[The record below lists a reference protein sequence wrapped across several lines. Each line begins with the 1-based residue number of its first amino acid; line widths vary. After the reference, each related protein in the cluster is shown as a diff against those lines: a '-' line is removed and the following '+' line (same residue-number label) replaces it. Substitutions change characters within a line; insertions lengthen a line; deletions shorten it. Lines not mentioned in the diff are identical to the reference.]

1 MGAGPSDQRGWLAQD
16 EVQKIMFFLKLVV
29 GLAAVFGAVTLAHMD
44 GPAWQVAA
52 LGAIG
57 FGLLISATRTG

>member
-1 MGAGPSDQRGWLAQD
+1 
-16 EVQKIMFFLKLVV
+16 MFFLKLVV

-52 LGAIG
+52 LGTIG
-57 FGLLISATRTG
+57 FGFLISATRTD